1 MIDRGDIPSLVSR
14 MWLLHM
20 TDQAKFDNI
29 AGFVKGERGLPAIP
43 DDADDEVKEIRRIS
57 THNVLTLVLDAFV
70 QNLSVT
76 GYRGANDDA
85 ENAAAWS
92 LWQANQMDARQAE
105 LYSAAVKYGV
115 GYCVV
120 EPGDNGPVFRPRS
133 PRQLLAT
140 YEDPHVDRWPQYALE
155 TWIDTTDAKPRRR
168 GILFDDRMAWPLD
181 LGPVVATQTDE
192 SGTKGGASARR
203 AAIAV
208 GANGIGSP
216 VPHGAVMDGRPVC
229 PVVRYTNR
237 RDAEDLVDGEL
248 ERLLKDQRAI
258 NEAAFDR
265 MIVAR
270 FGAFPQTVLA
280 RWESMP
286 EDAREVLKASMRRVW
301 AFDEDVQATR
311 LPAASLEPY
320 NALIE
325 ALQIHVAMR
334 AQVSPAYITGR
345 MVNLSAEALAAAEAN
360 MHRKLSAMRESH
372 GESHEQLLRLGAAM
386 AGEPID
392 AAESAEVIWRDTEA
406 RSFGAIVDGLYKLG
420 DALQKGFPIEPLLP
434 LVPGVTQ
441 QQIAQLK
448 VLAEKQRRLQEQASI
463 ADLIGGLRNGAA
475 QAEGED
481 PRIAEI
487 AARRGPVG
495 APNGGPAAPD
505 AASQRNGG

>member
-1 MIDRGDIPSLVSR
+1 MIERGDIPSLVSR
-14 MWLLHM
+14 MWRLHL
-20 TDQAKFDNI
+20 TDTMKFDNI
-29 AGFVKGERGLPAIP
+29 HGYVKGERGLPSVP

-70 QNLSVT
+70 QNLSVV
-76 GYRGANDDA
+76 GYRSAQDA
-85 ENAAAWS
+85 DNAAAWA

-105 LYSAAVKYGV
+105 LYSSAVKYGV

-181 LGPVVATQTDE
+181 LGPVVP
-192 SGTKGGASARR
+192 TKAAEDDGQAKRAVFSVGGR
-203 AAIAV
+203 
-208 GANGIGSP
+208 GIGKP
-216 VPHGAVMDGRPVC
+216 VEHGAVLDGQPVC

-265 MIVAR
+265 MIVSR

-280 RWESMP
+280 RWGSMP
-286 EDAREVLKASMRRVW
+286 DDAREVLKASMRRVW

-325 ALQIHVAMR
+325 ELQIHVAMR

-345 MVNLSAEALAAAEAN
+345 MVNLSADALAAAEAN

-392 AAESAEVIWRDTEA
+392 PGESAEVIWRDTEA

-448 VLAEKQRRLQEQASI
+448 ALAEKQRRLQEQASI
-463 ADLIGGLRNGAA
+463 ADLIGNIRAGAA

-481 PRIAEI
+481 PRVAEI
-487 AARRGPVG
+487 AGRRGPVG
-495 APNGGPAAPD
+495 APNGGPAALA